1 MHILVVGASLA
12 GLRTVET
19 LRDRG
24 FDGRLTLVGDEPH
37 RPYDRPPLS
46 KQVLQGVW
54 EPERTMFR
62 RSDGYDGLAVD
73 LRLGTRALSLDPRER
88 RVTLSDGTS
97 LAYDRLVI
105 ATGTRPRTLPRSTP
119 REGLHVL
126 RTLDDARALADDLG
140 RARRVAIVGGGFIG
154 LEVAASCRA
163 RGLAVTVVEALP
175 DPLSTVCGVTLGGL
189 VAAIHRDH
197 GVDLRT
203 GVAVAGIEGDA
214 RITGLALSDGS
225 RVEADVVVVGIGVV
239 PNVEWL
245 DGSGLTL
252 DNGIVCDAQGRAG
265 PDVYAAGDVARL
277 PNAWLGGAVRIEHWT
292 NAVEQ
297 GGHVAESL
305 LAGRGA
311 ARSFSS
317 VPYVW
322 SDQYD
327 RKFQFLGRA
336 APGDEMTIVDGSVEA
351 RQLTALF
358 RRGERVSAC
367 LTINQPR
374 AIVKYRKL
382 LAQNIAWP
390 DVLRD
395 LRGDNAPP

>member
-37 RPYDRPPLS
+37 HPYDRPPLS

-62 RSDGYDGLAVD
+62 KADGYEPLALD
-73 LRLGTRALSLDPRER
+73 LRLGTRAVSLDPRGR
-88 RVTLSDGTS
+88 RVTLADGTS

-105 ATGTRPRTLPRSTP
+105 ATGARPRTLPLAIP

-126 RTLDDARALADDLG
+126 RTLDDARALVDDLRG
-140 RARRVAIVGGGFIG
+140 AGRVAIVGGGFIG

-163 RGLAVTVVEALP
+163 RGLAVTVIEALP
-175 DPLSTVCGVTLGGL
+175 DPLSAVCGVTLGGL

-203 GVAVAGIEGDA
+203 GVAVTGIEGDA

-225 RVEADVVVVGIGVV
+225 RIEADVVVVGIGVV

-245 DGSGLTL
+245 DGSGLML

-265 PDVYAAGDVARL
+265 PDVFAAGDVARM
-277 PNAWLGGAVRIEHWT
+277 PNVWVGGTVRIEHWT

-297 GGHVAESL
+297 GVHVAESL

-311 ARSFSS
+311 VRAFSS

-336 APGDEMTIVDGSVEA
+336 APGDEMTIVDGSAEA

-382 LAQNIAWP
+382 LAQNVSWQ
-390 DVLRD
+390 DVLQD
-395 LRGDNAPP
+395 LRRDNARQ